1 MLEYCL
7 IFLEQVLRCEGI
19 WKGIWEGIGEE
30 IGEGI
35 GDVFLFLLNKHKL
48 LAIIFIS
55 K

>member
-19 WKGIWEGIGEE
+19 WKGIWEGIGE
-30 IGEGI
+30 GI
-35 GDVFLFLLNKHKL
+35 GDVFLFLLNKNKF
-48 LAIIFIS
+48 LAIIFYC